1 MRVPDRAGYQGPTR
15 RPGLAVA
22 SKTTS
27 TGCLAAFTAGAC
39 TSSPFSLSPLSPA
52 SPLPPRSTRP
62 CCRCSSPDTARCTSN
77 GASPFA
83 SLEISDSKTRQRHLA
98 ARTNDPERLHR
109 NIKVPDWP
117 VGPKAASDVA
127 RVRMVYRDDDCGAD
141 SDRPG
146 DGLAAP
152 DPPAAAVPRWATALG
167 GRGAR
172 VVRPLDGLRGRQ
184 RTHTQPA
191 SG

>member
-1 MRVPDRAGYQGPTR
+1 MRTRRLSPMMRVPDRAGYQRRTR

-27 TGCLAAFTAGAC
+27 TGCLAAFTTGAC
-39 TSSPFSLSPLSPA
+39 TSSPFSLPL
-52 SPLPPRSTRP
+52 SPLPPRSTRA

-117 VGPKAASDVA
+117 VGPKATSDVA
-127 RVRMVYRDDDCGAD
+127 GVRMVYRDDDCGAD
-141 SDRPG
+141 SERPG

-152 DPPAAAVPRWATALG
+152 DPPAAAVTPLGDRARWSSRLG
-167 GRGAR
+167 
-172 VVRPLDGLRGRQ
+172 
-184 RTHTQPA
+184 
-191 SG
+191 S

>member
-1 MRVPDRAGYQGPTR
+1 MRTRRLSPMMRVPDRAGYQGRTR

-27 TGCLAAFTAGAC
+27 TGCLAAFTTGAC
-39 TSSPFSLSPLSPA
+39 TSSPFSLPSPA
-52 SPLPPRSTRP
+52 SP
-62 CCRCSSPDTARCTSN
+62 SPAVDKSLLSLQFARH
-77 GASPFA
+77 GAMHEQRRVPFA

-117 VGPKAASDVA
+117 VGLKAASDVA
-127 RVRMVYRDDDCGAD
+127 GVRMVYRDDDCGAD
-141 SDRPG
+141 SERPG

-152 DPPAAAVPRWATALG
+152 DPPAAAVTPLGDRARWSW
-167 GRGAR
+167 R
-172 VVRPLDGLRGRQ
+172 
-184 RTHTQPA
+184 
-191 SG
+191 SGS